1 MRTAQDVERE
11 IARSFSVLWNNR
23 KQRCIEQDL
32 VAGSQDLA
40 EMVGAAI
47 KKSPSELGV
56 VQPTASKV
64 PAAEAACYPSV
75 LTSRC
80 ETMT

>member
-1 MRTAQDVERE
+1 MAD
-11 IARSFSVLWNNR
+11 
-23 KQRCIEQDL
+23 
-32 VAGSQDLA
+32 SQDLA
-40 EMVGAAI
+40 EMVWAAI
-47 KKSPSELGV
+47 KKSPSDLGV